1 MTGSA
6 SVNLS
11 RDKMH
16 SNYDSVV
23 ELTGIF
29 AGKGGFDVTVGEH
42 TQLNGAVI
50 GATATADNNR
60 LDTGTLGFS
69 DIHNRADY
77 KVEHQS
83 IGLSTG
89 GSIGGQAIGNMAN
102 TLLAGVNKDGHDS
115 GTTKA
120 AVSEG
125 TLLIRDQDKQA
136 QDVANLSRDA
146 ENANGSISQIF
157 DKEKEQKRIQQAQL
171 IGEISTQVSDI
182 VRTQG
187 AISAAK
193 DARDR
198 MGSITDADR
207 DQAQKDWVKAHPG
220 QTPDEN
226 AINGQVY
233 QNFYDQA
240 FNATGLGT
248 GGAVQQG
255 IQAATAVVQGLAGG
269 DIAAAIAN
277 GSAPYLAEAIG
288 HRMGIDNNPEAKA
301 VAHAIVGAALAAAQG
316 QNAAAGATGAALG
329 EITAGI
335 LKDQLYGDTPVADLT
350 ETQKQTLSAL
360 ATLSSG
366 LAGGLA
372 GDSTGSAVYAAQAGK
387 TTAENNT
394 LYADDAKVRQDTKW
408 LLPHLEGEKK
418 QQADKLIA
426 NLNAKDL
433 AFDEAI
439 DKACQNLS
447 SEQCRG
453 MRQTLSEMG
462 KSYDK
467 SLDGEYIATMRAVYK
482 DDAGKADGQI
492 WKYANA
498 DAKAQR
504 VADIQKLAAIH
515 EISPQMA
522 EILYDTMAGIHT
534 TAAIGGTIYGLKGA
548 GVPATASKSTTSLV
562 DAEKAALE
570 RIAQNAKNTKDLST
584 KQPNTLLIEQEKK
597 TLSQTAEKILTYNRT
612 GSGLKADPSHRSSSF
627 LSKEQL
633 EAGKVFT
640 IVGGDGIKRTL
651 LQANGS
657 FNGGN
662 GIFEYIVDPSG
673 SITHQRFISG
683 GVINGMPNQR
693 VKK

>member
-1 MTGSA
+1 M
-6 SVNLS
+6 
-11 RDKMH
+11 
-16 SNYDSVV
+16 
-23 ELTGIF
+23 
-29 AGKGGFDVTVGEH
+29 
-42 TQLNGAVI
+42 
-50 GATATADNNR
+50 
-60 LDTGTLGFS
+60 
-69 DIHNRADY
+69 
-77 KVEHQS
+77 
-83 IGLSTG
+83 
-89 GSIGGQAIGNMAN
+89 
-102 TLLAGVNKDGHDS
+102 
-115 GTTKA
+115 
-120 AVSEG
+120 
-125 TLLIRDQDKQA
+125 
-136 QDVANLSRDA
+136 
-146 ENANGSISQIF
+146 
-157 DKEKEQKRIQQAQL
+157 
-171 IGEISTQVSDI
+171 
-182 VRTQG
+182 
-187 AISAAK
+187 
-193 DARDR
+193 
-198 MGSITDADR
+198 
-207 DQAQKDWVKAHPG
+207 KAHPG

-335 LKDQLYGDTPVADLT
+335 LKDQLYGDTPVADLS

-372 GDSTGSAVYAAQAGK
+372 GDSTESAVYAAQAGK

-426 NLNAKDL
+426 NLTAKDL

-467 SLDGEYIATMRAVYK
+467 NLDGEYIATMRAVYK

>member
-1 MTGSA
+1 MA
-6 SVNLS
+6 APEV
-11 RDKMH
+11 RQ
-16 SNYDSVV
+16 
-23 ELTGIF
+23 
-29 AGKGGFDVTVGEH
+29 GKP
-42 TQLNGAVI
+42 
-50 GATATADNNR
+50 
-60 LDTGTLGFS
+60 
-69 DIHNRADY
+69 
-77 KVEHQS
+77 
-83 IGLSTG
+83 
-89 GSIGGQAIGNMAN
+89 
-102 TLLAGVNKDGHDS
+102 
-115 GTTKA
+115 
-120 AVSEG
+120 AVSDG
-125 TLLIRDQDKQA
+125 THRRKWCP
-136 QDVANLSRDA
+136 ANNFA
-146 ENANGSISQIF
+146 T
-157 DKEKEQKRIQQAQL
+157 EK
-171 IGEISTQVSDI
+171 
-182 VRTQG
+182 
-187 AISAAK
+187 
-193 DARDR
+193 
-198 MGSITDADR
+198 
-207 DQAQKDWVKAHPG
+207 
-220 QTPDEN
+220 
-226 AINGQVY
+226 
-233 QNFYDQA
+233 
-240 FNATGLGT
+240 
-248 GGAVQQG
+248 
-255 IQAATAVVQGLAGG
+255 VV
-269 DIAAAIAN
+269 
-277 GSAPYLAEAIG
+277 
-288 HRMGIDNNPEAKA
+288 
-301 VAHAIVGAALAAAQG
+301 
-316 QNAAAGATGAALG
+316 
-329 EITAGI
+329 
-335 LKDQLYGDTPVADLT
+335 
-350 ETQKQTLSAL
+350 
-360 ATLSSG
+360 
-366 LAGGLA
+366 
-372 GDSTGSAVYAAQAGK
+372 
-387 TTAENNT
+387 AENNT

-426 NLNAKDL
+426 NLTAKDL

-467 SLDGEYIATMRAVYK
+467 NLDGEYIATMRAVYK